1 MKILVTSACYD
12 NIGMVLDSMNIKYE
26 NYNDTGV
33 INCDIL
39 FMNCG
44 SSDYIPNEEV
54 FKFVKNGGVLY
65 ASDLMSSYINDTFP
79 NIFDFYSSG
88 NSSTILAKIVDNRII
103 EYLGNNIEIHFDM
116 GGWSMLRK
124 ISKGTVLLSRIDNG
138 DPLMVEVPFK
148 KGSIFYTSFH
158 NNAQASEK
166 EITLLK
172 ILILKQISVKDKTS
186 IKEVADKFNVDISM
200 LSNNSLVKKTEKSKK
215 INQNIDEF
223 DFGIN
228 KQEKKPINLDDFNF

>member
-1 MKILVTSACYD
+1 
-12 NIGMVLDSMNIKYE
+12 
-26 NYNDTGV
+26 
-33 INCDIL
+33 
-39 FMNCG
+39 
-44 SSDYIPNEEV
+44 
-54 FKFVKNGGVLY
+54 
-65 ASDLMSSYINDTFP
+65 
-79 NIFDFYSSG
+79 
-88 NSSTILAKIVDNRII
+88 
-103 EYLGNNIEIHFDM
+103 M

-124 ISKGTVLLSRIDNG
+124 ISKGTVLISRLDNG

-200 LSNNSLVKKTEKSKK
+200 LSNNSLVKKSQKTEKSKK
-215 INQNIDEF
+215 VNQNIDEF
-223 DFGIN
+223 DFGIK
-228 KQEKKPINLDDFNF
+228 KQEKKPTNLDDFNF